1 MSGGGSGAGGGGRY
15 VWLSTELEVLPQAGV
30 TDADGQPDLVGKAAA
45 VVVPVLFAGNVVIP
59 AAGDDN
65 TDDVGPG
72 IDANKPIQIARLTGF
87 DGADWDRVRV
97 GVDNADA
104 QAAAALGV
112 LLSMARLQGWNGA
125 AFDRLRTLSAAN
137 LAAFAGV
144 GGLVTAGPGEWA
156 LDSQPAAATQ
166 ATVTRAAVA
175 AQRHVCRSISV
186 SLAAVAAQGIIR
198 FNLRDGASGAGT
210 VLWSTAMVV
219 LAGDSKQVTISGLN
233 IFGSVNTAM
242 TLESSAAP
250 AAGNFAQVSLS
261 GYDAA

>member
-1 MSGGGSGAGGGGRY
+1 MSGGRY
-15 VWLSTELEVLPQAGV
+15 VWLSTDLEVLPQAGV
-30 TDADGQPDLVGKAAA
+30 TDGDPTPTLIDKAAA

-59 AAGDDN
+59 AAGADN
-65 TDDVGPG
+65 VDNVGVG
-72 IDANKPIQIARLTGF
+72 VGANKPIQIARLTGF
-87 DGADWDRVRV
+87 DGVDWDRVRV
-97 GVDNADA
+97 GADNADA
-104 QAAAALGV
+104 QAAATLGV
-112 LLSMARLQGWNGA
+112 LLSMARQQGWNGA
-125 AFDRLRTLSAAN
+125 AFDRIRTLSAAN
-137 LAAFAGV
+137 LAAFSGI

-186 SLAAVAAQGIIR
+186 SVVGVAAQPIIR
-198 FNLRDGASGAGT
+198 FNLRDGATGAGT
-210 VLWSTAMVV
+210 VLWSTAISV

-242 TLESSAAP
+242 TLESAAAP
-250 AAGNFAQVSLS
+250 AATNFAQVSLS